1 MREIRFF
8 LLRLW
13 GKYDIICIRVIHY
26 ALEDISM
33 PIPAEILAVERPK
46 STRVLYSFGRY
57 LVVKRT
63 SKRVNGRTVPVD
75 LGTIGEIKDG
85 KYIEIRK
92 EPRRTKAGR
101 AVDVKDYGE
110 VALCNLVGKEI
121 IEELKEVYD
130 LPDATRIYV
139 IALLRAAYH
148 DIKNRDIQLAYD
160 TSFASEMYPK
170 VALSENTISTFLETV
185 GMEYSKISQFMRNRI
200 EKFGGSN
207 LVVDGMLKDCNSD
220 TDIFS
225 EFSRKGS
232 KKGSKDLTLMYAY
245 DPTTREPVAV
255 KPYPGNMLDL
265 TSVDDFLTEF
275 HVKSGLLVMDK
286 GFYGPNALKTIQ
298 GIEGLGYI
306 IPLKQ
311 SSKLITDNEMDK
323 EITSILS
330 EYKDAQILWK
340 KKKIA
345 DNRFLYAFRNPKDA
359 YDQEIG
365 YLVRNRNKGTY
376 SEDKYLD
383 KQSEFGLIVFESNMD
398 LDPIEVYDAYAKRWE
413 IEIMFNLYKNIV
425 ELNTTRVHGDYRV
438 YATEFINFLSVLI
451 SSKVK
456 WLLSNTG
463 IATKYSYKQV
473 FHYLGKSKMARCG
486 TERSWTP
493 TKTVKYISD
502 LMKILGV

>member
-1 MREIRFF
+1 
-8 LLRLW
+8 
-13 GKYDIICIRVIHY
+13 
-26 ALEDISM
+26 M

-110 VALCNLVGKEI
+110 VALCNLVGNEI

-398 LDPIEVYDAYAKRWE
+398 LDPLEVYDAYAKRWE

-493 TKTVKYISD
+493 TKTVKAIPHKS
-502 LMKILGV
+502 I

>member
-1 MREIRFF
+1 
-8 LLRLW
+8 
-13 GKYDIICIRVIHY
+13 
-26 ALEDISM
+26 M

-286 GFYGPNALKTIQ
+286 GFYGPNALKTIR

-398 LDPIEVYDAYAKRWE
+398 LDPLEVYDAYAKRWE

-463 IATKYSYKQV
+463 IAAKYSYKQV

>member
-1 MREIRFF
+1 
-8 LLRLW
+8 
-13 GKYDIICIRVIHY
+13 
-26 ALEDISM
+26 M

-225 EFSRKGS
+225 ELSRKGS

-398 LDPIEVYDAYAKRWE
+398 LDPLEVYDAYAKRWE

>member
-1 MREIRFF
+1 
-8 LLRLW
+8 
-13 GKYDIICIRVIHY
+13 
-26 ALEDISM
+26 M

-101 AVDVKDYGE
+101 TVDVKDYGE

-286 GFYGPNALKTIQ
+286 GFYGPNALKTIR

-398 LDPIEVYDAYAKRWE
+398 LDPLEVYDAYAKRWE

-463 IATKYSYKQV
+463 VAAKYSYKQV

>member
-1 MREIRFF
+1 MREIRLF

-110 VALCNLVGKEI
+110 VALCNLVGNEI

-398 LDPIEVYDAYAKRWE
+398 LDPLEVYDAYAKRWE

-463 IATKYSYKQV
+463 IAAKYSYKQV

>member
-1 MREIRFF
+1 
-8 LLRLW
+8 LRLW

-225 EFSRKGS
+225 ELSRKGS

-398 LDPIEVYDAYAKRWE
+398 LDPLEVYDAYAKRWE

>member
-1 MREIRFF
+1 
-8 LLRLW
+8 
-13 GKYDIICIRVIHY
+13 
-26 ALEDISM
+26 M

-110 VALCNLVGKEI
+110 VALCNLVGNEI

-398 LDPIEVYDAYAKRWE
+398 LDPLEVYDAYAKRWE

>member
-1 MREIRFF
+1 
-8 LLRLW
+8 
-13 GKYDIICIRVIHY
+13 
-26 ALEDISM
+26 M

-398 LDPIEVYDAYAKRWE
+398 LDPLEVYDAYAKRWE

-463 IATKYSYKQV
+463 IAAKYSYKQV

>member
-1 MREIRFF
+1 
-8 LLRLW
+8 
-13 GKYDIICIRVIHY
+13 
-26 ALEDISM
+26 M

-110 VALCNLVGKEI
+110 VALCNLVGNEI

-225 EFSRKGS
+225 ELSRKGS

-398 LDPIEVYDAYAKRWE
+398 LDPLEVYDAYAKRWE